1 MAIKEEL
8 ARIVGSE
15 YVVDDPKILEGY
27 SKDYSL
33 TLPGRATFV
42 IYPGNTAEVQGI
54 VKLCNGHS
62 IPLAPC
68 SSRLHFRGCTI
79 PKLGGIII
87 DLKRM
92 NRILSINER
101 NRFVMIEP
109 GVTWKQIQSEL
120 ANRELMVCP
129 PLLPHPEQSVVTS
142 FLEREPLVISLYEY
156 DEPLMSMEVVWPDG
170 TIFRTGSASAPNFPK
185 TFVEGTNPM
194 GPGTLDFYRLLQGAQ
209 GTMGIVTWAMV
220 KMEYLSPNS
229 KTFFISFD
237 RVETA
242 IEPLYRIQRK
252 KVGYE
257 CFLMNRLNLACILAG
272 EGPGELKKIKG
283 LLPEWTL
290 MVLLR
295 SARRRPEEK
304 FVYEEEALKR
314 ISAEFSG
321 MELKTCLTGLPNSG
335 QQLAQMLRGPWLA
348 GDAYWKHRY
357 QGNCQELFFISKM
370 SRIPEFVEVM
380 FSVVGRNDFPIS
392 KLGCYVQPIDN
403 GRSCHC
409 EFDLFYNVGDSDEVE
424 KVKRITR
431 ESAERL
437 LNGGALFTRPYGILS
452 DLVYRKAA
460 DYTLALK
467 KVKAIFDS
475 NNILNPGNLCF

>member
-1 MAIKEEL
+1 
-8 ARIVGSE
+8 VN
-15 YVVDDPKILEGY
+15 D
-27 SKDYSL
+27 
-33 TLPGRATFV
+33 
-42 IYPGNTAEVQGI
+42 
-54 VKLCNGHS
+54 
-62 IPLAPC
+62 
-68 SSRLHFRGCTI
+68 
-79 PKLGGIII
+79 
-87 DLKRM
+87 
-92 NRILSINER
+92 R
-101 NRFVMIEP
+101 NRYVMVEP
-109 GVTWKQIQSEL
+109 GVTWSQIQSEL
-120 ANRELMVCP
+120 EKRELMVCP

-156 DEPLMSMEVVWPDG
+156 AEPLMSMEVVWPDG

-220 KMEYLSPNS
+220 KAEYLAPES
-229 KTFFISFD
+229 KTFFIGFD
-237 RVETA
+237 RIEPA
-242 IEPLYRIQRK
+242 IEPLYKIQRK
-252 KVGYE
+252 KIGYE
-257 CFLMNRLNLACILAG
+257 CLLINRLNLACILA
-272 EGPGELKKIKG
+272 EGGSEALEIVKR

-290 MVLLR
+290 LVILR

-304 FVYEEEALKR
+304 FAYEEEALKQ
-314 ISAEFSG
+314 IIIDSFG
-321 MELKTCLTGLPNSG
+321 MELKPSLPGLPNSG
-335 QQLAQMLRGPWLA
+335 QKLAQMLRQPWR
-348 GDAYWKHRY
+348 GNIYWKHCY

-370 SRIPEFVEVM
+370 SRIPEFVEIM
-380 FSVVGRNDFPIS
+380 LSAVGRNDFLIS
-392 KLGCYVQPIDN
+392 KVGCYIQPLEN

-409 EFDLFYNVGDSDEVE
+409 EFDLFYNPGDSDEVE